1 MSDLNPHH
9 PSPPRVVLRRVPIFS
24 GRKKTFSQYTP
35 LDVGRYRSKPNS
47 PVLKISVINPPE
59 YGNPIIFFPYLSN
72 HSFSLTISSFY
83 YTMSLCHSPQSPRLS
98 LSLSAPQLWVR
109 PSSCCCCSRTSPSGG
124 DLVSVLISSIP
135 LSPPACAFI
144 QPNSPLSTPL
154 KLIFYNYIF
163 FYHQPTS
170 KVKTTKRK
178 EA

>member
-98 LSLSAPQLWVR
+98 LSLSLLPSCGSVR
-109 PSSCCCCSRTSPSGG
+109 LVVVVVVVLLLAVVTECLCLYRVYLSLPRPVPSYNPTP
-124 DLVSVLISSIP
+124 P
-135 LSPPACAFI
+135 LAHHS
-144 QPNSPLSTPL
+144 
-154 KLIFYNYIF
+154 
-163 FYHQPTS
+163 H
-170 KVKTTKRK
+170 
-178 EA
+178 